1 MYFTVLYCTIGV
13 QEGRFDAFMWEVF
26 TTKPWFDKKELSY
39 LGEVPTPWPAFVFTT
54 LPTAGSGDAVGSGLT
69 TGPGVTTETPTL
81 SVEKAMAIRD
91 RLFPALY
98 EGMQVFIA
106 ECTVS
111 KQEGEG
117 K

>member
-1 MYFTVLYCTIGV
+1 
-13 QEGRFDAFMWEVF
+13 MWEVF

-54 LPTAGSGDAVGSGLT
+54 RPTAGSGVASGS
-69 TGPGVTTETPTL
+69 GVTTETPTL

-111 KQEGEG
+111 KQESEG